1 MKIIEGKRTKGRL
14 GQTAS
19 KGLKGE
25 WGGGRGGSGEAV
37 GREAACVSRCWR
49 GRRRKSRGTE
59 ELGTGW
65 PTGRQYFRASVSIAQ
80 REEYRLRSQVLINR
94 LALNK
99 SDDRSSAL
107 AFPPAARKLIEL
119 RGDFDSTRFLR
130 PRHRHF
136 HSTAAPSFGNGR
148 G

>member
-1 MKIIEGKRTKGRL
+1 MKITEGKRTKGRL

-19 KGLKGE
+19 KGG
-25 WGGGRGGSGEAV
+25 WGVGGGGSGEAV
-37 GREAACVSRCWR
+37 GREAAHVSRWG
-49 GRRRKSRGTE
+49 GRRKKSRGSE

-65 PTGRQYFRASVSIAQ
+65 PTGRQYFRASVPIAQ

-99 SDDRSSAL
+99 SDNRSSAV
-107 AFPPAARKLIEL
+107 AFPPATRKLIEL

-130 PRHRHF
+130 AQPRHF
-136 HSTAAPSFGNGR
+136 HSTGAPSFGNGR